1 MPLPESNARPGRGAI
16 CTTTPGVDQRR
27 PRAIRKKSALFF
39 SVSKAPCPCI
49 AKHNKKGP
57 QTICPRATLYSSLKE
72 KALSAQA
79 LPAFRT
85 AARQHFAA
93 AQSGFAGPKSVPP
106 FPDQAARL
114 IGSFHSSISS
124 IFGSFA
130 RHMRNLRQF
139 EGRVIGGP
147 WTQVNGPGAKYRR
160 ERRASRHK
168 SGHSLPQAGDAGFTP
183 DHTFS
188 QACDKS

>member
-1 MPLPESNARPGRGAI
+1 MPLHHKTQQKRPADDLPASH
-16 CTTTPGVDQRR
+16 T
-27 PRAIRKKSALFF
+27 LFF
-39 SVSKAPCPCI
+39 DQKD
-49 AKHNKKGP
+49 
-57 QTICPRATLYSSLKE
+57 E
-72 KALSAQA
+72 ALSAQA